1 MNHLLDSD
9 WYHLNV
15 DWIENLDWT
24 LIEKTVL
31 GGKCPT
37 IDCVQS
43 FNRCTIDENQGCLKF
58 SVETRLSRLYPI
70 VPDCDSILDL
80 QSMYN
85 RRQSMTIHY
94 NPDSIL
100 DCTCS
105 HRLSLDWMS
114 FTIRLQSI
122 QSSNNKMTIKNENN
136 NNKKKNC
143 LQDLQSFNPAS
154 ILLQSWLIHGQSSFN
169 PLSIKDQQSYTN
181 PYNQETI
188 LQKWGGQNKKISCFG
203 HVRLYTIGHTIE
215 WQSCTNLVEVRSA
228 QGSVHFQSCSNR
240 CRLWIIST
248 IFSAKLQS

>member
-1 MNHLLDSD
+1 MNYLLDSD
-9 WYHLNV
+9 CFQLNV

-37 IDCVQS
+37 IDCLQS

-122 QSSNNKMTIKNENN
+122 QSSDNQATILKKE
-136 NNKKKNC
+136 KKKKRKTSAYETSNPSIP
-143 LQDLQSFNPAS
+143 LQSDSNPDW
-154 ILLQSWLIHGQSSFN
+154 IMWQSSFKKGFGWALTDLFGKN
-169 PLSIKDQQSYTN
+169 PLCSASCNYWLLLFLFIK
-181 PYNQETI
+181 I
-188 LQKWGGQNKKISCFG
+188 
-203 HVRLYTIGHTIE
+203 
-215 WQSCTNLVEVRSA
+215 
-228 QGSVHFQSCSNR
+228 
-240 CRLWIIST
+240 
-248 IFSAKLQS
+248 

>member
-1 MNHLLDSD
+1 MNHLPDSD
-9 WYHLNV
+9 CYQLNV

-43 FNRCTIDENQGCLKF
+43 FNRCTIDENQGCLNF

-85 RRQSMTIHY
+85 RSQSMTIHY

-114 FTIRLQSI
+114 FSIRLQSI
-122 QSSNNKMTIKNENN
+122 QSSDNQATILKKKKKKK
-136 NNKKKNC
+136 KKKNQ
-143 LQDLQSFNPAS
+143 LTRPP
-154 ILLQSWLIHGQSSFN
+154 ILLQSDSNPDWIIWQSSSN
-169 PLSIKDQQSYTN
+169 PLSIKDRHSYTG
-181 PYNQETI
+181 PYNPETI
-188 LQKWGGQNKKISCFG
+188 LQNRGNKNKFW
-203 HVRLYTIGHTIE
+203 LYTIGLTIE
-215 WQSCTNLVEVRSA
+215 WQSCTNPVEVHRGHRGA
-228 QGSVHFQSCSNR
+228 
-240 CRLWIIST
+240 
-248 IFSAKLQS
+248 

>member
-1 MNHLLDSD
+1 MNHLPDSD
-9 WYHLNV
+9 CYQLNV

-43 FNRCTIDENQGCLKF
+43 FNRCTIDENQGCLNF

-85 RRQSMTIHY
+85 RSQSMTIHY

-114 FTIRLQSI
+114 FSIRLQSI
-122 QSSNNKMTIKNENN
+122 QSSDNQATILK
-136 NNKKKNC
+136 KKKNVFIPQKHNKTIPVFLRPFFFKLIKPTTTSQSGC
-143 LQDLQSFNPAS
+143 LCQD
-154 ILLQSWLIHGQSSFN
+154 
-169 PLSIKDQQSYTN
+169 
-181 PYNQETI
+181 
-188 LQKWGGQNKKISCFG
+188 
-203 HVRLYTIGHTIE
+203 
-215 WQSCTNLVEVRSA
+215 
-228 QGSVHFQSCSNR
+228 
-240 CRLWIIST
+240 
-248 IFSAKLQS
+248 